1 MGRQGQCKF
10 NEWNEREL
18 KRVTVVTST
27 NGTKEQGTKSED
39 DGREEQEKSEHG
51 ELTL

>member
-1 MGRQGQCKF
+1 M
-10 NEWNEREL
+10 
-18 KRVTVVTST
+18 TVVTST

-39 DGREEQEKSEHG
+39 DGREEEEKLGHG